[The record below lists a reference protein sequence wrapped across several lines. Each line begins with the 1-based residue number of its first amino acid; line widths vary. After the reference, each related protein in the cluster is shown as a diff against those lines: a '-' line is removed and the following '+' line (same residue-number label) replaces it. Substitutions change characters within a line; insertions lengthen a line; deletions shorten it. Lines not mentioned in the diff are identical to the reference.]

1 MANERGTGQAARRRE
16 HDQDSTQQHQA
27 RTHDAHDGHDAR
39 LHAICERVRKDL
51 GPTRFGRYLGQGARL
66 ETAGDS
72 VEVVASSTF
81 MAQVLDRNVVPAL
94 RRAIAAEGS
103 EQRNI
108 HVRVDR
114 KLGTPPR
121 PISSPSGVPAADQPA
136 PRRPQRPTRPAG
148 VSLRHRLDDFLVG
161 SSNRLAHSAASRIA
175 EGLDDA
181 AFSPLFLHGPSG
193 VGKTHLLEGIA
204 RRVLERVPGTR
215 VRYVTAES
223 FTNDFI
229 TAIQTRGMDKFRRA
243 WRGVKLLCIDDVHF
257 LRNKQSTQNELLHT
271 LDAIGL
277 RDARVVLA
285 SDEPPRKIAA
295 LSDQLVSRFMGGAV
309 VRIDEPDD
317 ELCRRLLCALAARRG
332 LTFTEDG
339 ISALM
344 QRVIEQNRRNVR
356 EIEGLLTQ
364 VAAVR
369 RLLPEEGDPAGPV
382 GGPVG
387 GPEGSASGPICAAG
401 VRRALRASEGGEG
414 TPARQKV
421 RGPIRLD
428 TIIGAVCE
436 QVRVTTEDLFSR
448 GRHRRV
454 VIARG
459 LIVRLAREL
468 TTMSYPEIARG
479 MKRPNHS
486 TVITA
491 YNRIGR
497 QIDAGEQAGCG
508 PDLAGLTIAD
518 LLARLRA
525 AVADSERR

>member
-27 RTHDAHDGHDAR
+27 RTHDAHDAHDAR

-51 GPTRFGRYLGQGARL
+51 GPARFGRYLGQGARI
-66 ETAGDS
+66 ETAGDN
-72 VEVVASSTF
+72 VEVVAPSTF

-121 PISSPSGVPAADQPA
+121 PISSPSNVPAADQPA
-136 PRRPQRPTRPAG
+136 PRRPQRRASPTG

-161 SSNRLAHSAASRIA
+161 ASNRLAHSAASRIA
-175 EGLDDA
+175 DPTEGLDNA

-229 TAIQTRGMDKFRRA
+229 TAIQTRGMGKFRRA

-369 RLLPEEGDPAGPV
+369 RLLPEESDV
-382 GGPVG
+382 GALGTV
-387 GPEGSASGPICAAG
+387 SGPTDADG

-428 TIIGAVCE
+428 AIIGAVCE
-436 QVRVTTEDLFSR
+436 QVRVTAEDLFGR

-479 MKRPNHS
+479 MQRPNHS

-497 QIDAGEQAGCG
+497 QIEAGEQAGCG

-525 AVADSERR
+525 AVADSSRG

>member
-1 MANERGTGQAARRRE
+1 MANERGTGQTARRRE
-16 HDQDSTQQHQA
+16 HDQDSTQHHHA
-27 RTHDAHDGHDAR
+27 RTHDTR
-39 LHAICERVRKDL
+39 LRAICERVREDL
-51 GPTRFGRYLGQGARL
+51 GPTRFGRYLGQGARI
-66 ETAGDS
+66 EASGES
-72 VEVVASSTF
+72 VQVVAPSTF

-94 RRAIAAEGS
+94 RRAMAAEGS
-103 EQRNI
+103 EPRTI

-114 KLGTPPR
+114 NIGAPPR
-121 PISSPSGVPAADQPA
+121 QIRNQPNVPAADQSA
-136 PRRPQRPTRPAG
+136 PRRPQRPANPAG

-161 SSNRLAHSAASRIA
+161 TSNRLAYSAAARIA
-175 EGLDDA
+175 EGIDDA

-204 RRVLERVPGTR
+204 RRVLERAPGTR
-215 VRYVTAES
+215 VRYITAES

-229 TAIQTRGMDKFRRA
+229 TAIQSRGMDRFRRA

-332 LTFTEDG
+332 LSFTEDG

-344 QRVIEQNRRNVR
+344 QRAMDENRRNVR

-364 VAAVR
+364 VSAVR
-369 RLLPEEGDPAGPV
+369 RLLPEEGEPAGLV

-387 GPEGSASGPICAAG
+387 GAVGSAPGPICAAG
-401 VRRALRASEGGEG
+401 VRRALRAGEG
-414 TPARQKV
+414 VPVRQNV

-428 TIIGAVCE
+428 AIIRAVCE
-436 QVRVTTEDLFSR
+436 QTRVTTEDLFGR

-479 MKRPNHS
+479 MQRPNHS

-518 LLARLRA
+518 LLVRLRA
-525 AVADSERR
+525 AVQRPPATAG

>member
-1 MANERGTGQAARRRE
+1 MVNQRGTDRAARRAE
-16 HDQDSTQQHQA
+16 HEQDSTHQHRA
-27 RTHDAHDGHDAR
+27 RGHDAR
-39 LHAICERVRKDL
+39 LHAIRERIREDL
-51 GPTRFGRYLGQGARL
+51 GPDRFGRYLGQGARL
-66 ETAGDS
+66 ETAGDR
-72 VEVVASSTF
+72 VEVVAPSTF

-103 EQRNI
+103 EQRDI
-108 HVRVDR
+108 RVRVDR
-114 KLGTPPR
+114 KLSTSKRPPKSKPTD
-121 PISSPSGVPAADQPA
+121 PIA
-136 PRRPQRPTRPAG
+136 PRRTAQPKPPTGA
-148 VSLRHRLDDFLVG
+148 SFRHRLEDFLVG
-161 SSNRLAHSAASRIA
+161 SSNRLAHSAATRVA

-181 AFSPLFLHGPSG
+181 ALCPLFLHGPSG

-204 RRVLERVPGTR
+204 RRVLERAPGTR
-215 VRYVTAES
+215 VRCVTAES

-229 TAIQTRGMDKFRRA
+229 TAIQSRGMDKFRRA

-257 LRNKQSTQNELLHT
+257 LRGKQSTQNELLHT

-332 LTFTEDG
+332 LRFSEDG

-344 QRVIEQNRRNVR
+344 QRALEQNRRNVR

-369 RLLPEEGDPAGPV
+369 RLLPQESDPATLA
-382 GGPVG
+382 
-387 GPEGSASGPICAAG
+387 ELSGPINAEG
-401 VRRALRASEGGEG
+401 VRRALRAGEG
-414 TPARQKV
+414 STARPMA

-428 TIIGAVCE
+428 TIIRAVCE
-436 QVRVTTEDLFSR
+436 QVRVSTEDLFGR

-479 MKRPNHS
+479 IKRPNHS

-497 QIDAGEQAGCG
+497 QIDTGELAGCG
-508 PDLAGLTIAD
+508 PDLAGLTIGD
-518 LLARLRA
+518 LLVRLR
-525 AVADSERR
+525 VVVTDTPRG